1 MIKFATSRICVVSW
15 CHLMDWGLRC
25 LWSMDAIRPELRSAD
40 VPPEARAKPGKTEND
55 LLRHQ
60 LPAGL
65 CAVAGK
71 KLPFDASTLVN
82 DMLVSKMSW
91 ETTGSFWMKL
101 LGCEVVNGTHGP
113 QVIFSW
119 SFNDFN
125 VCFVLLPGELQLSI
139 RGPVTSICWMQSMRG
154 NWFTNCLKQ
163 LACQLI
169 PQTSQQENASR
180 HHVAFRSQA
189 KEVFFSGPEGI
200 SFHSDYHTGF
210 LFDLR
215 KRVARMDRLSTG
227 VKSKGLLGFGRDLI
241 REFAPVALHWVKME
255 HELPEFCGLRGL
267 QYLGEGM
274 PSITYFWGF
283 SIHSSLWRAFP
294 NQNHPRFH
302 QLYDKFL
309 CRRAS

>member
-1 MIKFATSRICVVSW
+1 
-15 CHLMDWGLRC
+15 
-25 LWSMDAIRPELRSAD
+25 
-40 VPPEARAKPGKTEND
+40 
-55 LLRHQ
+55 
-60 LPAGL
+60 
-65 CAVAGK
+65 
-71 KLPFDASTLVN
+71 
-82 DMLVSKMSW
+82 
-91 ETTGSFWMKL
+91 MKL

-154 NWFTNCLKQ
+154 YWFTNCLKQ

-274 PSITYFWGF
+274 PSITYF
-283 SIHSSLWRAFP
+283 
-294 NQNHPRFH
+294 
-302 QLYDKFL
+302 
-309 CRRAS
+309 